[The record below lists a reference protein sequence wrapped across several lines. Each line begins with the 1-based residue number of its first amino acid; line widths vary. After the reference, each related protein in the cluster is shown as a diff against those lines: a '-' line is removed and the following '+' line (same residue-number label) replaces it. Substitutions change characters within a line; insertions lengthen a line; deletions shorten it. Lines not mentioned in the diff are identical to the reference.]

1 MTETLY
7 RRPLPA
13 DATEFS
19 SPAGRQLF
27 AEALAAGGL
36 DGYFRL
42 AEQFHTQAEPEFC
55 GLGSLVVALNALGID
70 PGRLW
75 KGPWRWFSEELL
87 DCCVSL
93 DQVRRR
99 GLDLDEVAC
108 LARCNGAAV
117 ELARAETSDAAA
129 WRASLSAAARG
140 EGVVIASYDRAGVDQ
155 TGSGHFSPIGGYHAA
170 RDLVLVLD
178 VARFKYPPHWISAER
193 LWQAMHA
200 IDPVTGRS
208 RGWLALHRRP
218 RGISLGYTL
227 RCAGD
232 DLKGFARRLS
242 SALDELG
249 PAARLEELAAALL
262 PIAAH
267 LTVRVPTSTTHQ
279 RAIAAARDAVRG
291 LPVFARIEHAVGA
304 DRAEAVTLLLFA
316 VADRLA
322 PSRRDELTGGLA
334 AADGDEPLAAELA
347 NVRAQLGALW
357 TITAE
362 TGAPSAGGVAA
373 SASAPLRV
381 PGEHVTFVAGD
392 LAGETGVVTAVAEG
406 PHQLYTV
413 VLDAD
418 GTVVRTAADRLVV
431 VPTPSR

>member
-1 MTETLY
+1 MNQTLY
-7 RRPLPA
+7 RRPLPT

-19 SPAGRQLF
+19 SAAGRQLF
-27 AEALAAGGL
+27 AEALASGGL

-75 KGPWRWFSEELL
+75 RGPWRWFSEELL

-117 ELARAETSDAAA
+117 DLFRAESSDAAA
-129 WRASLSAAARG
+129 WRSALIAAARG
-140 EGVVIASYDRAGVDQ
+140 DGVLIASYDRAGLDQ

-200 IDPVTGRS
+200 IDPATGRS
-208 RGWLALHRRP
+208 RGWIALQRRAQ
-218 RGISLGYTL
+218 GLSLGFTL
-227 RCAGD
+227 SCEGG

-242 SALDELG
+242 SAIEELG
-249 PAARLEELAAALL
+249 PVARIEELATALV
-262 PIAAH
+262 PVATH
-267 LTVRVPTSTTHQ
+267 LTMRVPNSTAHQ
-279 RAIAAARDAVRG
+279 EAIGATRNAVRN
-291 LPVFARIEHAVGA
+291 LAVFPRVEAAVGA
-304 DRAEAVTLLLFA
+304 ERAEAVTLLLIA
-316 VADRLA
+316 IADRLLPA
-322 PSRRDELTGGLA
+322 RREELTAIPAGAEHDEALA
-334 AADGDEPLAAELA
+334 SEIASLRD
-347 NVRAQLGALW
+347 QLGALW
-357 TITAE
+357 TITSEAR
-362 TGAPSAGGVAA
+362 TPRSA
-373 SASAPLRV
+373 
-381 PGEHVTFVAGD
+381 
-392 LAGETGVVTAVAEG
+392 
-406 PHQLYTV
+406 
-413 VLDAD
+413 
-418 GTVVRTAADRLVV
+418 
-431 VPTPSR
+431 